1 MFFLFGLVSSFYLVL
16 LHLHLPFFDSHIPK
30 RHTQHTIQ
38 MEYLYLSCRAQSA
51 VSTSDSVS
59 SSKPTKDKDKD
70 KTSSS
75 IKIQEFHYSDLEA
88 ATNGFSDRK
97 LLGKGSHGY
106 VYKAVVHG
114 RPVAVKRPSRSHHHG
129 VVPRP
134 VSSSAPLEITNEV
147 DNEIDILSKIQSP
160 RLVNLVGFTNDS
172 RDRLLVVE
180 FMSNGT
186 LYDVLHS
193 SPRTPNWGR
202 RIRLVLQTAKAIDTL
217 HSSTPPVI
225 HRDIKSANVLIDR
238 SYNARLG
245 DFGLALR
252 GHVDDYRLRS
262 TPPAGTMGYL
272 DPCYVTPDN
281 LSTKTDVFSFGILL
295 LEIIS
300 GRKAIDI
307 TYSPPSIVDW
317 AIPLIK
323 KGKLLGVYDPRIA
336 PPKDPVVRKQLA
348 VIAAKCVR
356 SCRERRPS
364 MKEVVTWLC
373 GLCKLVPLHSWNGF
387 NNPCMMV
394 ETVGRPVEARNGQ
407 FSSRLVEE
415 GNFDALD
422 ARLSKSAMRYSRRV
436 YSDLGFSS
444 NLMDLMA
451 TTEEPEFLRDAD
463 GVEHGSKSAEQVSSS
478 RFGSGRY
485 SIRGRNLYRPCGSD
499 KDAFGLSK
507 GQIVVGQRE
516 TTSTHE
522 GVSGSNSKN
531 LNSLAVAEVV

>member
-1 MFFLFGLVSSFYLVL
+1 MG
-16 LHLHLPFFDSHIPK
+16 
-30 RHTQHTIQ
+30 
-38 MEYLYLSCRAQSA
+38 YLSCRAESA
-51 VSTSDSVS
+51 VSTSNSLS
-59 SSKPTKDKDKD
+59 SFSSKASSTDKAGKE
-70 KTSSS
+70 KP
-75 IKIQEFHYSDLEA
+75 IKIQQFDYSDLEA

-106 VYKAVVHG
+106 VYKAVLHG
-114 RPVAVKRPSRSHHHG
+114 RPVAVKRPSRAQG
-129 VVPRP
+129 LAPRP
-134 VSSSAPLEITNEV
+134 SSSSSAPEITNEV

-172 RDRLLVVE
+172 KDRLLVVE

-193 SPRTPNWGR
+193 TARPPNWGR
-202 RIRLVLQTAKAIDTL
+202 RIRLALQTAKAIDTL

-300 GRKAIDI
+300 GRKAIDVN
-307 TYSPPSIVDW
+307 YSPPSIVDW

-323 KGKLLGVYDPRIA
+323 KGKLMAVYDPRIS
-336 PPKDPVVRKQLA
+336 PPKDPIVRKQLA

-364 MKEVVTWLC
+364 MNEIVAWLT

-387 NNPCMMV
+387 NNPCLMV
-394 ETVGRPVEARNGQ
+394 ETVGRPVEARNAQ
-407 FSSRLVEE
+407 LSSRQGAEE
-415 GNFDALD
+415 GGNIDALD
-422 ARLSKSAMRYSRRV
+422 ARLSKSSMRYSRRV

-451 TTEEPEFLRDAD
+451 TTEEPEFLGD
-463 GVEHGSKSAEQVSSS
+463 GVEHSSKSASQVSSF

-485 SIRGRNLYRPCGSD
+485 LAKGRYLYRACGAE

-507 GQIVVGQRE
+507 GGIVGESSIVC
-516 TTSTHE
+516 SKPD
-522 GVSGSNSKN
+522 VFSGSN
-531 LNSLAVAEVV
+531 LNSQATEVV